1 MTLVSTFNS
10 QLYIKL
16 CHITSICHKQKI
28 IFQYI
33 STVQHI
39 FCIVDLVDMND
50 QKGKICSNKKNLN
63 FRIRKKHDKFQNEFD
78 KTNQLIKLKQKLN
91 NNKKKLVI
99 IKL

>member
-10 QLYIKL
+10 QLYIKR